1 MSGPTNPT
9 EAYFDKGLWG
19 HDGTQWRRLNLLWG
33 YYDRWTVR
41 VAVSST
47 GAENTSA
54 FTTAVPA
61 GYVYVAQSVFA
72 YHSDATARLTLLRLD
87 DNDKRPIL
95 EMTPSLAQYTGI
107 TAKQAI
113 TLKEGDQLECRI
125 TYLTPGKSLEISVAG
140 YKMRINLG

>member
-1 MSGPTNPT
+1 MITNPT
-9 EAYFDKGLWG
+9 EIYFKDGLWG

-33 YYDRWTVR
+33 YYDQWTDR
-41 VAVSST
+41 VAVTST
-47 GAENTSA
+47 GEENTSA

-61 GYVYVAQSVFA
+61 GYVYVAQSVFG
-72 YHSDATARLTLLRLD
+72 YHADEVARFALLRLD
-87 DNDKRPIL
+87 DHDKCPIL
-95 EMTPSLAQYTGI
+95 EMTPSLATYTGI

>member
-33 YYDRWTVR
+33 YYDRWTDR

-47 GAENTSA
+47 GEENTSA

-61 GYVYVAQSVFA
+61 GYVYVAQSVFG
-72 YHSDATARLTLLRLD
+72 YHSGATAKFALLRLD
-87 DNDKRPIL
+87 DNDKLPIL

-113 TLKEGDQLECRI
+113 TLKEGDQLECRV
-125 TYLTPGKSLEISVAG
+125 TSLASGQSVEISVAG
-140 YKMRINLG
+140 YKMKVDLG